1 MKRFLMRSLL
11 LACAGL
17 LSLACAGPEGV
28 REIWR
33 FAIEETTGSVQDAYA
48 QRFKELVE
56 AETKGDVQVVVY
68 PYGALGT
75 SDHITEQLHNGTL
88 ELAMSSP
95 GHLGKLLPEV
105 QVFLLHFVL
114 SDDVRVNAE
123 ALRDPDLKAFL
134 DQLYAEKGLAFLA
147 AFGEGWQVW
156 TTQREVRRPGDFA
169 GMRFRVMTSPLL
181 VASYDAYGA
190 NPTPLPYSEV
200 YSALQ
205 LHMIDGQVNPVFA
218 IEEMSFYQVTEWMT
232 FPRHAEFIT
241 TVAANPGFLAG
252 LAPRRRALVEG
263 IVDRLQT
270 EIFEIQSRYNRER
283 LEQIKSRRPEMRV
296 VRLSGEERN
305 RFRQRAASV
314 RERYVEMAGPRGE
327 RLLELLGQAVERARQ
342 RVAAA
347 PSPPEPGS
355 ISDLHRNAPTH

>member
-1 MKRFLMRSLL
+1 MRTWLLACAVSLL
-11 LACAGL
+11 LACADPGD
-17 LSLACAGPEGV
+17 AP
-28 REIWR
+28 EIWR
-33 FAIEETTGSVQDAYA
+33 FAIEESPGSVQDAYA

-56 AETKGDVQVVVY
+56 EGTGGEVEVLVY

-123 ALRDPDLKAFL
+123 ALRDGELQAFL
-134 DQLYAEKGLAFLA
+134 NELYAEKGLAFLT

-156 TTQREVRRPGDFA
+156 TTQEEVRRPEDFE

-181 VASYDAYGA
+181 VASYEAYGA
-190 NPTPLPYSEV
+190 SPTPLPYSEV

-218 IEEMSFYQVTEWMT
+218 IEEMSFYEVTKYMT
-232 FPRHAEFIT
+232 FPRHAEFVT
-241 TVAANPGFLAG
+241 TVAANPRFLG
-252 LAPRRRALVEG
+252 ELSPRRRELVERV
-263 IVDRLQT
+263 VDRLQT
-270 EIFEIQSRYNRER
+270 EIFKIQSSYNRER
-283 LEQIKSRRPEMRV
+283 LEEIRARRPEMHI
-296 VRLSGEERN
+296 VRLSEEERA
-305 RFRQRAASV
+305 RFRRQALVV
-314 RERYVEMAGPRGE
+314 REESVAMAGPRGR
-327 RLLELLGQAVERARQ
+327 RLLELLGQAVKRARQ
-342 RVAAA
+342 RVR
-347 PSPPEPGS
+347 P
-355 ISDLHRNAPTH
+355 